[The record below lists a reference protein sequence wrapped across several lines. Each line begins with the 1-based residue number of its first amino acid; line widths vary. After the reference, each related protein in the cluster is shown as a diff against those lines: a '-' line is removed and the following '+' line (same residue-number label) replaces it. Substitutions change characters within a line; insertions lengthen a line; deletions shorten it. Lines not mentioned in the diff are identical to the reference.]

1 MINEIFITASEII
14 LAVALPYF
22 VYSVVA
28 GMRAHKRLG
37 ASRLNHQEH
46 FDPSA
51 RVYDLSE
58 KPELN
63 LYYLVPALN
72 EEAVIGAT
80 VRHLLLDPFVKV
92 LVIDDGSNDGTSHEA
107 RRAAREVQAG
117 NRLTILKR
125 VAPDARKGKG
135 AALNAGYEAILRYVS
150 GQGIDP
156 DSVIVGVM
164 DADGRLSSAA
174 GRPALAAFAA
184 DAEVGSVQYIVR
196 IRNREKLIG
205 RFQDVE
211 FWMISAMSQFSR
223 VRSGTVSL
231 GGNGQFT
238 RLSALMSLS
247 GSPWTNSLT
256 EDLDIGLRLVCQGW
270 KATTSVDAYVDQQAV
285 ERYRPLIRQRVRWYQ
300 GHMSCMNRMKEV
312 WSSPKVPQS
321 AVIEVTTY
329 LLVPWVIVLPWSI
342 IQQWVF
348 YELAFGAG
356 RTVLDLHLGSPIWEA
371 GYLLFWYVFSFLP
384 NILIGIVYWRRTR
397 SISLP
402 RAIALGHLMLLWNY
416 IGYISAWA
424 ALARMVRGVT
434 SWSKTARTV
443 ETTTGPVVAA

>member
-1 MINEIFITASEII
+1 MINIVFITASEII

-22 VYSVVA
+22 IYSIVA

-37 ASRLNHQEH
+37 ARRLNQQELL
-46 FDPSA
+46 DPGA
-51 RVYDLSE
+51 PKYDLAV
-58 KPELN
+58 KPALN
-63 LYYLVPALN
+63 LFYLVPALN
-72 EEAVIGAT
+72 EEAVIEAT
-80 VRHLLLDPFVKV
+80 VRHLLLDPFVRV
-92 LVIDDGSNDGTSHEA
+92 LVIDDGSEDLTSK
-107 RRAAREVQAG
+107 RAKQAAIDAQAES
-117 NRLTILKR
+117 RLTILR
-125 VAPDARKGKG
+125 RRPPNARKGKG
-135 AALNAGYEAILRYVS
+135 AALNAGYECIGRYIYDM
-150 GQGIDP
+150 GFDP
-156 DSVIVGVM
+156 ASVIIGVM
-164 DADGRLSSAA
+164 DADGRLSPAA
-174 GRPALAAFAA
+174 GRPALQCFAE
-184 DAEVGSVQYIVR
+184 DPKVGSVQYVVR

-205 RFQDVE
+205 RFQDIE

-238 RLSALMSLS
+238 RLSALASLP
-247 GSPWTNSLT
+247 GEPWTSSLT

-285 ERYRPLIRQRVRWYQ
+285 ERYRPLVRQRIRWYQ
-300 GHMSCMNRMKEV
+300 GHMTCMNRMKEV
-312 WSSPKVPQS
+312 WSSPNVSQS

-356 RTVLDLHLGSPIWEA
+356 KSILNLHVGSPVWEM

-384 NILIGIVYWRRTR
+384 NILIGLIYYRRTR

-402 RAIALGHLMLLWNY
+402 KAILMGHLMLLWNY

-424 ALARMVRGVT
+424 ALVRMIKGVR
-434 SWSKTARTV
+434 SWSKTGRTV
-443 ETTTGPVVAA
+443 ELEGSTIP